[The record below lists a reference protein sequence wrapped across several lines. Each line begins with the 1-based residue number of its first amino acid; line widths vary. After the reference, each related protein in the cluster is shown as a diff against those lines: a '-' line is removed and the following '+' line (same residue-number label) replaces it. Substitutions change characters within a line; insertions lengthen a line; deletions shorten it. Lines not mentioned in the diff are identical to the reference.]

1 MFFTELM
8 RTLILAGKKNQT
20 RRKWKK
26 PHVKVGGIYQVRI
39 SQYKKGYH
47 FLIKILSMK
56 KQRLDEMTEDDARE
70 EGFEPYY
77 TEGEEIWGALKSFK
91 SYWIDLNGSFNPKE
105 EVYAI
110 RFCMVSEA
118 EKKLYDDLKVQEKK
132 ERQKKAMEDE
142 V

>member
-8 RTLILAGKKNQT
+8 RNLILARKKCQT

-39 SQYKKGYH
+39 SRRVAGYH
-47 FLIKILSMK
+47 FLIKVLDIK
-56 KQRLDEMTEDDARE
+56 KQRLEEMTEEDARE

-77 TEGEEIWGALKSFK
+77 IDGEEVWGARKAFRN
-91 SYWIDLNGSFNPKE
+91 YWIDLNGSFDPKE

-110 RFCMVSEA
+110 KFRVASEA
-118 EKKLYDDLKVQEKK
+118 EKKLQDDMKIQNKK
-132 ERQKKAMEDE
+132 ERQKRAMEAE
-142 V
+142 I